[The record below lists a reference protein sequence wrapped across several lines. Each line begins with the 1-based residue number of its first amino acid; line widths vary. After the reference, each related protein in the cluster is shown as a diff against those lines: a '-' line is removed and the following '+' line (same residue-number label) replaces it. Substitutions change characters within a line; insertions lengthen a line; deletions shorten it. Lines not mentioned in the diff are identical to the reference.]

1 EAEIRELAGDHHHAL
16 GRRIGERLQQHAV
29 DDAEDS
35 RVGADPERK
44 REDGDDRVA
53 GAPGQRAKRVSQVL
67 LQRLHGR
74 LIPRN
79 SFDTQRL
86 DVDAPA
92 NGCYNCGRTNGPYR
106 PRRHGAP
113 GAARDPAPR
122 ARGLR
127 HPDPRRSIDP
137 QRTRRLARHGLCRAQ
152 AARAEGPGHLAAR
165 RQHPRAR
172 RTRQTVLQ
180 AAPGRPESAQGL
192 TRDVPRSVA
201 RLRVDPRPRVTAM
214 HSLPRLALTL
224 SRLIPAADREAIVG
238 DLLED
243 AECRDLTGAR
253 LELWLCAELGTI
265 AAGLTVECVRA
276 GCTLPPIREMAAG
289 LVLDGA
295 RALRGV
301 RDSPWTA
308 LARVAV
314 FCASVA
320 TLAAAAEVL
329 VAALFNASGLRNP

>member
-1 EAEIRELAGDHHHAL
+1 M
-16 GRRIGERLQQHAV
+16 
-29 DDAEDS
+29 
-35 RVGADPERK
+35 
-44 REDGDDRVA
+44 
-53 GAPGQRAKRVSQVL
+53 
-67 LQRLHGR
+67 
-74 LIPRN
+74 
-79 SFDTQRL
+79 
-86 DVDAPA
+86 
-92 NGCYNCGRTNGPYR
+92 
-106 PRRHGAP
+106 
-113 GAARDPAPR
+113 
-122 ARGLR
+122 
-127 HPDPRRSIDP
+127 
-137 QRTRRLARHGLCRAQ
+137 
-152 AARAEGPGHLAAR
+152 
-165 RQHPRAR
+165 
-172 RTRQTVLQ
+172 
-180 AAPGRPESAQGL
+180 
-192 TRDVPRSVA
+192 
-201 RLRVDPRPRVTAM
+201 TAM
-214 HSLPRLALTL
+214 HYLPRLALTL